1 MAGSN
6 QSLPYH
12 FVRTLITI
20 LIYKVITD
28 SDDDDDD
35 SNVSDNEYDSDK
47 EFDL

>member
-1 MAGSN
+1 M
-6 QSLPYH
+6 
-12 FVRTLITI
+12 I

-28 SDDDDDD
+28 FNDDD